1 MDSYYDGVIERS
13 RNRSKARRQR
23 VPDRF
28 GRNKVTKRRL
38 ISKDL
43 KVEDGEAITNVSPR
57 NHRNGI
63 SQRFGDAFRLN
74 VDLFGIGSMDFFP
87 MLNSKEELSNYIVM
101 VILTQ
106 KSINQQGKD

>member
-1 MDSYYDGVIERS
+1 MGAPQGWTATMTGLLKYQEIS
-13 RNRSKARRQR
+13 ARRGDR

-43 KVEDGEAITNVSPR
+43 KVEDGEAIANVSLR

-63 SQRFGDAFRLN
+63 SQRFGDTFRLN
-74 VDLFGIGSMDFFP
+74 VD
-87 MLNSKEELSNYIVM
+87 VW
-101 VILTQ
+101 
-106 KSINQQGKD
+106 